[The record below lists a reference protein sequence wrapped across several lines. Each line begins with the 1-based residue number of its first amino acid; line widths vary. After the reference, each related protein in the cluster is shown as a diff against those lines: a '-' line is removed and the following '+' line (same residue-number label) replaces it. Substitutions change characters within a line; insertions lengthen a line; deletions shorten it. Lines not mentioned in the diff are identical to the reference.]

1 MSQQDLSMVEAFR
14 AAKKYLSLTE
24 RCTYSKSKFICHAL
38 KLAQRAGIIT
48 EIQVDA
54 ARKVITTRMPGCY
67 SFEMWLVANH
77 PELIVAMETDAYAS
91 NGRKL
96 QKTRQA
102 WLDSL
107 IKEFS

>member
-14 AAKKYLSLTE
+14 AAKKYLSPTA
-24 RCTYSKSKFICHAL
+24 RCTNNRPKFICFAL
-38 KLAQRAGIIT
+38 RHAQRAGTIT
-48 EIQVDA
+48 EMQADA
-54 ARKVITTRMPGCY
+54 ARKVIAVRLAGHF
-67 SFEMWLVANH
+67 SFEEWLAATH
-77 PELIVAMETDAYAS
+77 PELSMAVITDAYNS
-91 NGRKL
+91 NSRKL